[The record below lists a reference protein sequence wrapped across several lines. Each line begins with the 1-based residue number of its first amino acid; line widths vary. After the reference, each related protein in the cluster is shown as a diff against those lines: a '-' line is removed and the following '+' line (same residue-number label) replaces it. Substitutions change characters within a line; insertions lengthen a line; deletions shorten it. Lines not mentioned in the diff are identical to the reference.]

1 MWEWFCESVCQHF
14 STRAMNDT
22 KSLVFNTF
30 TNKVVND
37 IDVFSSLMVSV
48 VFGKV
53 DSALIVNED
62 GGRQGF
68 EFVKTEFDQKTM

>member
-1 MWEWFCESVCQHF
+1 
-14 STRAMNDT
+14 MNDSE
-22 KSLVFNTF
+22 SLVFNTF

-48 VFGKV
+48 VFGNV
-53 DSALIVNED
+53 DSASIVNED

-68 EFVKTEFDQKTM
+68 EFVKTEFNQKTM

>member
-1 MWEWFCESVCQHF
+1 
-14 STRAMNDT
+14 MNDT

-37 IDVFSSLMVSV
+37 INVFSSLMVSV
-48 VFGKV
+48 FGKV
-53 DSALIVNED
+53 DSASIVNED

-68 EFVKTEFDQKTM
+68 EFVKTEFDEKTM